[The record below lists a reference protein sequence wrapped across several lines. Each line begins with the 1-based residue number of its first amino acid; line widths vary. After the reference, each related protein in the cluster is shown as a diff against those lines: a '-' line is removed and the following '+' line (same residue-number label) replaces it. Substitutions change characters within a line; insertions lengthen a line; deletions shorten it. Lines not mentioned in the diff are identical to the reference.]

1 MVVYTVAN
9 QKGGVAKSTTAAAL
23 VAGFNAR
30 GLKSLAIDTDP
41 QGNLSYIMGAST
53 TGKTVLGLLTKE
65 ATAKEAIQHT
75 KQGDIIP
82 SSRLLAAIDG
92 IIADTGKEY
101 RLKEALEELAG
112 VYDCIVIDTP
122 PALGILTV
130 NALTAANALVIPAQA
145 DTLSLQGIE
154 QLATSIAPVK
164 KYCNPA
170 LEIAGILLTRYNPRS
185 VLTKEVTKAAANLA
199 EAMGTKVFDTAI
211 REGIAIKE
219 AQLLKQN
226 IFDYAPKANATQD
239 YAAFIDELLK
249 QGGKDNGR

>member
-1 MVVYTVAN
+1 MVIYTVAN

-53 TGKTVLGLLTKE
+53 TGKSVLGLLTKE
-65 ATAKEAIQHT
+65 ATAKEAVQHT
-75 KQGDIIP
+75 AQGDVIP

-112 VYDCIVIDTP
+112 DYDCVVIDTP

-130 NALTAANALVIPAQA
+130 NALTAANVLIIPAQA

-154 QLATSIAPVK
+154 QLATSIVPVK

-170 LEIAGILLTRYNPRS
+170 LKVAGILLTRYNPRS

-199 EAMGTKVFDTAI
+199 EAMGTKVFNATI
-211 REGIAIKE
+211 REGIAVKE
-219 AQLLKQN
+219 AQLMKQGL
-226 IFDYAPKANATQD
+226 FEYAPKANVTQD

-249 QGGKDNGR
+249 DQGGQG